1 MIDKLKQIGYNKG
14 TKSIKGN
21 TPKELKMTKQEIIER
36 LNKVCEQ
43 SQNGRFNVIVSVR
56 DWENYGKS
64 RTYFKLIETSNT
76 TKHYK
81 ALDFGYFDNTNGK
94 YVAGHRD
101 LAAER
106 VYDFGG
112 NNVVNF

>member
-1 MIDKLKQIGYNKG
+1 
-14 TKSIKGN
+14 
-21 TPKELKMTKQEIIER
+21 MTKQEIIER

-43 SQNGRFNVIVSVR
+43 SQNERFNVTVSVR

-81 ALDFGYFDNTNGK
+81 DLDFGYFDNKANV
-94 YVAGHRD
+94 YVAGRRD
-101 LAAER
+101 LTAER

>member
-1 MIDKLKQIGYNKG
+1 
-14 TKSIKGN
+14 
-21 TPKELKMTKQEIIER
+21 MTKQEIIER

-43 SQNGRFNVIVSVR
+43 SQNGRFNVTVSVR

-81 ALDFGYFDNTNGK
+81 DLDLGYFDNKANV
-94 YVAGHRD
+94 YVAGQRD
-101 LAAER
+101 LEAET

-112 NNVVNF
+112 NNIVKF

>member
-1 MIDKLKQIGYNKG
+1 
-14 TKSIKGN
+14 
-21 TPKELKMTKQEIIER
+21 MTKQEIIER

-43 SQNGRFNVIVSVR
+43 SQNGRFNVTVSVR

-64 RTYFKLIETSNT
+64 RTYFKIIETSNA

-81 ALDFGYFDNTNGK
+81 ELDFGYFDNNKDVYVPGK
-94 YVAGHRD
+94 RD
-101 LAAER
+101 LTAET

-112 NNVVNF
+112 NNIVKF

>member
-1 MIDKLKQIGYNKG
+1 M
-14 TKSIKGN
+14 TREEAIK
-21 TPKELKMTKQEIIER
+21 R
-36 LNKVCEQ
+36 LETVRDQ
-43 SQNGRFNVIVSVR
+43 SNQAVFTITAVVR

-81 ALDFGYFDNTNGK
+81 DLDLGYFDNKANV
-94 YVAGHRD
+94 YVAGQRD
-101 LAAER
+101 LEAET

-112 NNVVNF
+112 NNIVKF